1 MTCAHSASRLFTTRA
16 ASSAS
21 PPENLHEPGEEEDL
35 EDRSPQEERPQGA
48 GLEEPEEGQSRP
60 QEGQEGVSQEGRR
73 APKKTAPKKAA
84 PKKAEAKKAEAKKAE
99 AKKADAKKTTA
110 KKAPKKKKKT
120 ARGNRRAP
128 KAPTTFSEDLRPEP
142 LAPPRTGL
150 GAKYTCFECG
160 AKFYDLNKPDPV
172 CPKCNADQRDAPR
185 QPARPRPAPLP
196 PPEPEPER
204 EQPRGKRRTRLLD
217 EDEQEVVI
225 EEEEGL
231 EIGLG
236 VVDEPEDFDE
246 EEAESEATP
255 DAEETPPSTSA

>member
-73 APKKTAPKKAA
+73 EEGGSQEGDRQEGSPQ
-84 PKKAEAKKAEAKKAE
+84 EGGGQEDGSQE
-99 AKKADAKKTTA
+99 D
-110 KKAPKKKKKT
+110 
-120 ARGNRRAP
+120 RSQENRRAP